1 MSVRG
6 RVAPSRVTGTGRRRF
21 RPGSGLMRS
30 RAVGTSL
37 AYLAL
42 TKPRVIELLLV
53 TAIPAMLLAHRG
65 TANPLLILN
74 TLIGGMM
81 AAGGANTLNCVAD
94 ADIDKLMKR
103 TERRPL
109 ARAAVPT
116 RNALVLGLVLSVGS
130 FFWLWWTTNLLSGLL
145 AIATIAFYVFVYT
158 LLLKRR
164 TSQNVVWGG
173 AAGCMPVMIGWSAV
187 TGTIGWPALAMFA
200 IIFFWTPPHTW
211 ALAMRYKDDYK
222 AAGVPMLP
230 AVATEREVT
239 KQILIYT
246 WLTVLATLVLA
257 LADRLAVRGGRGG
270 GRGVVP
276 GDGPPVVRRGPRR
289 RAGQAAAAV
298 PAIEQLPGGGVLR
311 VGGRLGDRAA
321 DPALTRRAKSHPHTS
336 ALRMR
341 AAAVCRLIA
350 TTFIALCGVLGPP
363 QVLSRVQPGKS
374 CCRFTLRL
382 DRGLAI
388 DLRQQHNRA
397 GRLAALQVLVG
408 AGGFGQRVTTA
419 DFDAD
424 GSARHRLE

>member
-6 RVAPSRVTGTGRRRF
+6 RVAPSRV
-21 RPGSGLMRS
+21 LS
-30 RAVGTSL
+30 RIQSTVL

-65 TANPLLILN
+65 TVNPVLILN
-74 TLIGGMM
+74 TLIGGML

-94 ADIDKLMKR
+94 ADIDKVMKR
-103 TERRPL
+103 TARRPL

-116 RNALVLGLVLSVGS
+116 RNALVLGVVLSVVS
-130 FFWLWWTTNLLSGLL
+130 VFWLWWTTNLLSGLL

-187 TGTIGWPALAMFA
+187 TGTIGWPALVMFA

-230 AVATEREVT
+230 AVATERQVT

-246 WLTVLATLVLA
+246 WLTVAATLA
-257 LADRLAVRGGRGG
+257 LALATGWLYAAVAVIAGVWFLTMAHQLYAGVRAGEPVKPLRLFLQSNNYLAV
-270 GRGVVP
+270 VFC
-276 GDGPPVVRRGPRR
+276 
-289 RAGQAAAAV
+289 ALAV
-298 PAIEQLPGGGVLR
+298 DSV
-311 VGGRLGDRAA
+311 
-321 DPALTRRAKSHPHTS
+321 
-336 ALRMR
+336 
-341 AAAVCRLIA
+341 
-350 TTFIALCGVLGPP
+350 IALPHL
-363 QVLSRVQPGKS
+363 L
-374 CCRFTLRL
+374 
-382 DRGLAI
+382 
-388 DLRQQHNRA
+388 
-397 GRLAALQVLVG
+397 
-408 AGGFGQRVTTA
+408 
-419 DFDAD
+419 
-424 GSARHRLE
+424 